1 MKKNTLLTLTII
13 GMVILLFGSCKKET
27 PLPTTVPTSF
37 GNDTATLFFQSNL
50 EDAKQT
56 FTINANTV
64 STITGSKGTV
74 LTFYPNSFV
83 TSSGALV
90 NGTIQIELV
99 EIYTKKDMILFNKQT
114 MGVVEDGLGLLIS
127 GGEFNVVA
135 KQNGQTLKLANG
147 MSYTLSAPAPG
158 GTTPEMTLFYGDIDE
173 NDQLTWTRVDSA
185 FVDPNQDTYF
195 VSVDSLDWVN
205 LDYFMNNSGPQTT
218 VRVQLPAEYSNP
230 NSSVFL
236 SVDGSNTIAGIYNFI
251 SGVFTTAPNYQIPIG
266 MNVHFVVINSE
277 GGVLRAKI
285 IPATISDNHLEIVS
299 ELNTVTEA
307 ELTTLLNN
315 LP

>member
-1 MKKNTLLTLTII
+1 MILTAI

-27 PLPTTVPTSF
+27 PLPTTVPDPSGGGAIT
-37 GNDTATLFFQSNL
+37 FFQSNL
-50 EDAKQT
+50 EEAKQT
-56 FTINANTV
+56 FTINAGEV
-64 STITGSKGTV
+64 STITGNKGTE

-83 TSSGALV
+83 TASGALV
-90 NGTIQIELV
+90 QGTVQIELV
-99 EIYTKKDMILFNKQT
+99 EIYSKKDMILFNKQT
-114 MGVVEDGLGLLIS
+114 MGVTGNGLGLLVS

-135 KQNGQTLKLANG
+135 KQNGQTLKLADG
-147 MSYTLSAPAPG
+147 MSYSLSAPAPG
-158 GTTPEMTLFYGDIDE
+158 GTTPEMTLFYGDVDE

-185 FVDPNQDTYF
+185 FVESNQDNYF
-195 VSVDSLDWVN
+195 TAVDSLDWVN

-218 VRVQLPAEYSNP
+218 IRVQLPTAYSTP

-251 SGVFTTAPNYQIPIG
+251 SGVFTSAPSYQIPVG
-266 MNVHFVVINSE
+266 MNVHFIVIHSE
-277 GGVLRAKI
+277 GGVLKAKV